1 MNTNEFTILPGTL
14 IVGKVHEFYTT
25 FASSPNRKVGI
36 VIKRLEPSGKWEH
49 VLYQI
54 LFTDG
59 TTACEYEG
67 FVMNYYEVLL

>member
-1 MNTNEFTILPGTL
+1 MREPAILPGTL

-36 VIKRLEPSGKWEH
+36 VIKRLESSGKWI
-49 VLYQI
+49 LYQI
-54 LFTDG
+54 LYTDG

-67 FVMNYYEVLL
+67 FVMNYYEVFP